1 MEGSITNIAL
11 RGVRRKWV
19 TPLLSSGCLCGVTRH
34 FLLRKNFIEEDNVTL
49 EQLKPGTKVLLM
61 NAIMGCLV
69 ALLLGD
75 GNFFLT
81 QLLFGLF
88 FNIILLYISIS
99 NLSTLYFFIIVAH
112 NVQNV
117 W

>member
-1 MEGSITNIAL
+1 MT
-11 RGVRRKWV
+11 
-19 TPLLSSGCLCGVTRH
+19 LLSSGCLCGVTRH

-75 GNFFLT
+75 GNFSLHNFCLAYFLI
-81 QLLFGLF
+81 LF
-88 FNIILLYISIS
+88 FCILVYLIYQ
-99 NLSTLYFFIIVAH
+99 LFYFFIIVAH

-117 W
+117 